1 MNILVVGDVHGCY
14 HTFKKLLD
22 ENWNPKEELLVQ
34 VGDLV
39 DRGNYAPETVEYAR
53 ELQEK
58 HQGVF
63 LKGNHEALMIQN
75 FRVKESP
82 GWLRQG
88 GFMTI
93 AQYAFV
99 ERDVESDLQWFEKMP
114 LFWENAHVFISH
126 GGISSLPAN
135 LFDES
140 DTNGILWNR
149 APLKNIGQL
158 QIIGHTPLE
167 EGVPK
172 FDKAAN
178 SWNIDTACVY
188 GFNLTALRL
197 SEKGEV
203 LKTISVKVL
212 EEDIEKYF

>member
-1 MNILVVGDVHGCY
+1 MNILVIGDVHGCY
-14 HTFKKLLD
+14 HTFKKLVD
-22 ENWNPKEELLVQ
+22 ENFQPGEDLLVQ
-34 VGDLV
+34 LGDLI
-39 DRGNYAPETVEYAR
+39 DRGNYSPETVRYAR
-53 ELQEK
+53 ELQEEHK
-58 HQGVF
+58 AVF
-63 LKGNHEALMIQN
+63 LKGNHESLMIKN
-75 FRVKESP
+75 FREAEIP
-82 GWLRQG
+82 GWLAQG

-114 LFWENAHVFISH
+114 LFWENDAVFVSH
-126 GGISSLPAN
+126 AGISSLPAN

-140 DTNGILWNR
+140 DPNGILWNR

-158 QIIGHTPLE
+158 QIIGHTPQLD
-167 EGVPK
+167 GTPTY
-172 FDKAAN
+172 DKTAN

-197 SEKGEV
+197 SEKGEI